1 MAKDI
6 VVQLK
11 DLAASTNRGEG
22 KSTIY
27 GAASEIERLR
37 VEIKDL
43 QPSLPPVMLE

>member
-6 VVQLK
+6 VIQLK

-37 VEIKDL
+37 IEVKDL
-43 QPSLPPVMLE
+43 QSNSLPVVVE

>member
-11 DLAASTNRGEG
+11 DLAASTNRGGG

-43 QPSLPPVMLE
+43 QLSLPPVMLE

>member
-22 KSTIY
+22 KSAIY

-37 VEIKDL
+37 IEIKDL
-43 QPSLPPVMLE
+43 QSNLAPTVLE